1 MEDAEDLY
9 RELQETGDWNRNSK
23 KKVMFAYTAV
33 DENEV
38 ESYQHDPNKSNPKA
52 ENLSEKFNAEELT
65 AFLANLKDSDNKEN
79 RYKWKY
85 KPPKNGEPSTKKVLQ
100 DGKRKVYHWCVYHK
114 QWTLHKPS
122 ECKRYPTKRL
132 RNEDKE
138 QRNTEF
144 KRKKQAYLE
153 AKAALEAFSFKTD
166 SESSD
171 DESVNKEGSNTSYP
185 SSDDTDGSNTS

>member
-1 MEDAEDLY
+1 
-9 RELQETGDWNRNSK
+9 
-23 KKVMFAYTAV
+23 
-33 DENEV
+33 
-38 ESYQHDPNKSNPKA
+38 
-52 ENLSEKFNAEELT
+52 
-65 AFLANLKDSDNKEN
+65 
-79 RYKWKY
+79 
-85 KPPKNGEPSTKKVLQ
+85 
-100 DGKRKVYHWCVYHK
+100 
-114 QWTLHKPS
+114 LHKPS

-171 DESVNKEGSNTSYP
+171 DESVNTEGSNTSYL

>member
-9 RELQETGDWNRNSK
+9 RELQETGEWNRSSK
-23 KKVMFAYTAV
+23 KKVTYAYTV
-33 DENEV
+33 TDENQMK
-38 ESYQHDPNKSNPKA
+38 SHHHDPSQSISKP
-52 ENLSEKFNAEELT
+52 ETLSDKFSAEELT
-65 AFLANLKDSDNKEN
+65 AFLANLKGSGNKEN

-85 KPPKNGEPSTKKVLQ
+85 KPPRNGEPSTKRVLQ
-100 DGKRKVYHWCVYHK
+100 DEKRKVYHWCEYHK

-132 RNEDKE
+132 QNEDKE
-138 QRNTEF
+138 QRNAEF
-144 KRKKQAYLE
+144 KKRKQAYLE

-171 DESVNKEGSNTSYP
+171 DDSVNTEGSYTSYP
-185 SSDDTDGSNTS
+185 SSDDTEGSNTS